1 MASTPEIGRV
11 ASAQVKAAEEAAQ
24 RIVKAHSELHH
35 YTGAAGLKGIV
46 ESNSMWA
53 TYFADMNDAQE
64 IHTLRVPLVDELAKR
79 LDPIVKQI
87 RLRNP
92 PKDNAVRRPDA
103 ARRLARIWGNALY
116 RVVFA
121 GDDTERT
128 AYCCT
133 ACFCSH
139 AGGQPYEREHGLLSQ
154 WRGYGKDGG
163 FCLVFDTTKL
173 WRLFEKERGAYFYVY
188 TDVREAFYPR
198 EPPKQIEFFTELLDT
213 SEAVIKSALLGNRD
227 FSVDHTLLPFVFSAT
242 AFKHQG
248 FHEEREV
255 RLVAMA
261 GTKLA
266 ADTVREAGQTPA
278 PLKEVHKTMRDGRER
293 RHISLFGKD
302 FAALPLKRVIVGP
315 SGSQDANAAF
325 AQKIVGAKVPV
336 SKSATPYIG

>member
-1 MASTPEIGRV
+1 MASTPEIGA
-11 ASAQVKAAEEAAQ
+11 ASAQIKAAEEAAQ

-35 YTGAAGLKGIV
+35 YTGAVGLKGIV

-79 LDPIVKQI
+79 LDPIVMQI
-87 RLRNP
+87 RLQNP
-92 PKDNAVRRPDA
+92 PKDSAVWRRDA
-103 ARRLARIWGNALY
+103 PQQLARIWGNALY

-121 GDDTERT
+121 DDDTERT

-139 AGGQPYEREHGLLSQ
+139 ARDRPYEREHGLLSQ

-163 FCLVFDTTKL
+163 FCFVFDTAKL
-173 WRLFEKERGAYFYVY
+173 WGLFEKERDAFFYAY
-188 TDVREAFYPR
+188 TDVRKAFYPR
-198 EPPKQIEFFTELLDT
+198 EPSKQIECFTELLDT
-213 SEAVIKSALLGNRD
+213 SESVINTALLGNRD
-227 FSVDHTLLPFVFSAT
+227 FSVDQTLLPFVSSAT

-266 ADTVREAGQTPA
+266 ADIVREAGQTPA
-278 PLKEVHKTMRDGRER
+278 PLKEVHRTIRDGRER

-302 FAALPLKRVIVGP
+302 FAALPLKRIIVGP

-336 SKSATPYIG
+336 CKSATPYIG